1 MVSYVSKKERRK
13 KLRDIHA
20 VGARIEVK
28 NTIRDPTVA
37 STKNREHRLV
47 IIA

>member
-1 MVSYVSKKERRK
+1 MDEETQ
-13 KLRDIHA
+13 DIHA